1 MYTKQ
6 KSSECLWAKTP
17 FEQKMCW
24 KHLSCASFL
33 NFVLCFLH
41 LLSNFVRYFG
51 IFVWNYCFERSS
63 GRLRLYEVLLRRVLY
78 RCYRQIP
85 PKPIRRRGR
94 ARRVPVR
101 SLARYRSRL
110 ARACMPATPFTHVP
124 CNQMAAGL
132 TWTPTCMY
140 TNTDRQ
146 ACRQTHIRH
155 SQAKCHSISN
165 THLLA
170 NCKNNIIYTRSV
182 SYDAQK

>member
-6 KSSECLWAKTP
+6 KSSECPWAKTP

-24 KHLSCASFL
+24 KHLSCASFF

-41 LLSNFVRYFG
+41 LLSNFIRYFG

-124 CNQMAAGL
+124 CKQMAAGL
-132 TWTPTCMY
+132 KTDMY
-140 TNTDRQ
+140 VYWHRQ
-146 ACRQTHIRH
+146 ASMQTALTNQMSFHKQHTNVDI
-155 SQAKCHSISN
+155 QY
-165 THLLA
+165 L
-170 NCKNNIIYTRSV
+170 YTVNSFIG
-182 SYDAQK
+182 